1 MVEQLFQFSWLLL
14 ALPAAGLLINL
25 LFGHLLSRK
34 MIGGI
39 ASGVVA
45 AAFLA
50 GLGLFAALTSLPEEE
65 RMVTVQLW
73 DWITIGAFHVNA
85 ALSINPLTIL
95 MVLVV
100 TGVGALIHVYSMSYM
115 EDDERYQRFFI
126 YLNFFIFAMLLL
138 VLSDNFLGL
147 FVGWEG
153 VGLASFLLIGF
164 WFDRR
169 DDLYGWYADAGKK
182 AFLVNRVGDF
192 GVILAII
199 MIWANLGTL
208 NFIEVADKVHH
219 GGLAVGTATIICL
232 LLFLGVAGKSAQIP
246 LFVWLPDAMAGPTP
260 VSALVHA
267 ATMVTAGVFLMVR
280 TGALWHV
287 AVPAAVVAAWVGGLT
302 AFFAATVAL
311 VQTDL
316 KKTLAYSTISQLGY
330 MVMAA
335 GVGAYGGAMFHLT
348 THAFFKALLFLG
360 AGSVMHATHGVLDMR
375 RLGGLKEKMPATHKT
390 FVIGAAALAGLPLM
404 SGFFSKDAILLGAL
418 VKDPFLYVLGLIT
431 ALMTAFYS
439 FRMVFLTFYGEP
451 KDQELYDHVHESAPL
466 MTIPLWILAGFALV
480 GGIINL
486 PFVLTL
492 DRWLE
497 PVIGLHEEPLLTL
510 ELFAIIMS
518 VVISLFGFYMA
529 YTRYIR
535 KDPWV
540 ERFAANFS
548 GLTPWLQNAYYVD
561 DFYKRAIVQPLLRL
575 SEQFA
580 KFDRKGIDR
589 IVNDVGAYS
598 LAAGDWLR
606 RFQTGVIPGYAM
618 GIFIGVVAVL
628 VYFVFIG

>member
-260 VSALVHA
+260 VSALIHA

>member
-50 GLGLFAALTSLPEEE
+50 GLGLFAALASLPEEE
-65 RMVTVQLW
+65 RMVIVQLW

-260 VSALVHA
+260 VSALIHA